1 MTHVVALS
9 YLYVDLDPGEPPP
22 APTEITLLE
31 EPPPAPPPREPR
43 PPKPPPTDPPDG
55 PERSPKRKPRA
66 AGPEDGISPPASGP
80 RVGPAPT
87 GAGAGAGSG
96 VQADLEG
103 PPGPP
108 HAVVPP
114 SFFPRF
120 TPDEEEEED
129 EDGLTVEREVRR
141 PEPRKPVAP
150 VIGQL
155 DSSVPGTPDPP
166 ANERGSQASGDGRTG
181 GGITFDFWA
190 PDDFNEE
197 MARAEAKIRPREEAL
212 EKARD
217 ADLGHGII
225 CNTRGSWFICDD
237 DEIGA
242 CNERHDE
249 MCRYAKGSERMEILS
264 PVIFQ

>member
-9 YLYVDLDPGEPPP
+9 YLSVEIDPPRPPP
-22 APTEITLLE
+22 EPTEITLRD
-31 EPPPAPPPREPR
+31 EPPPAPPPSEP
-43 PPKPPPTDPPDG
+43 PNAEPPPADPPTE
-55 PERSPKRKPRA
+55 PERSPKRKRRA
-66 AGPEDGISPPASGP
+66 TAPEDGISPPASGP
-80 RVGPAPT
+80 REGPAPT
-87 GAGAGAGSG
+87 GSGAGEGSG

-108 HAVVPP
+108 QAVVPP

-166 ANERGSQASGDGRTG
+166 SNERGSQASGDGRAG

-197 MARAEAKIRPREEAL
+197 MARAEAKIAPREEAL
-212 EKARD
+212 DKSRD
-217 ADLGHGII
+217 ADLGSGVI
-225 CNTRGSWFICDD
+225 CNTDGRWFICEDD
-237 DEIGA
+237 DISR
-242 CNERHDE
+242 CNARHDR
-249 MCRYAKGSERMEILS
+249 MCRYAKGSERMELLTPI
-264 PVIFQ
+264 VF